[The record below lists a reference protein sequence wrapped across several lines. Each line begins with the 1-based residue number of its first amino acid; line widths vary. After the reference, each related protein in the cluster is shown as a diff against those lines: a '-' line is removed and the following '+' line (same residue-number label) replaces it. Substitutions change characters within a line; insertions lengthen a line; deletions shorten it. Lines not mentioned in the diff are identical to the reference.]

1 MDEEEFL
8 KFIEKMFKESLFGNE
23 KKNKHND
30 KVLEKALEIENV
42 TKIDFHLEAKLANG
56 EKGLIN
62 VAFNKN

>member
-1 MDEEEFL
+1 MGEEEFL

-23 KKNKHND
+23 KKITHSD
-30 KVLEKALEIENV
+30 KVLEQALDIENV
-42 TKIDFHLEAKLANG
+42 SKVDFHLEAKLANG

>member
-1 MDEEEFL
+1 MGEEEFL

-23 KKNKHND
+23 KKITHND

>member
-1 MDEEEFL
+1 MGEEEFL

-23 KKNKHND
+23 KKITHND
-30 KVLEKALEIENV
+30 KILEKALDIENV